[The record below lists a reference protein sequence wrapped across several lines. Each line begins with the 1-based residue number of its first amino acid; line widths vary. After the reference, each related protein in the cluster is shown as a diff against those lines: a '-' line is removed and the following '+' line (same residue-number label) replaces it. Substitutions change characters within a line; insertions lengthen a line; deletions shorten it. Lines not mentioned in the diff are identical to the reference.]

1 MWDRQACGHTVH
13 RAGRCHRCPPSYPP
27 QCPLTHPPLQSI
39 AHHVGVSGS
48 VDQLCRD
55 PKVTKE
61 LLAQLTAT
69 AKEGKLKVGVVGWGL
84 VNGRMGGRLGGYRAA
99 RLPGGMAHLPTL

>member
-1 MWDRQACGHTVH
+1 M
-13 RAGRCHRCPPSYPP
+13 
-27 QCPLTHPPLQSI
+27 
-39 AHHVGVSGS
+39 GVSGS

-84 VNGRMGGRLGGYRAA
+84 VNGRMGGRLGGCRAA
-99 RLPGGMAHLPTL
+99 RLPGGWRTCPPAHPVHCVSAVVRACVRACFCWVVLMCV

>member
-1 MWDRQACGHTVH
+1 
-13 RAGRCHRCPPSYPP
+13 
-27 QCPLTHPPLQSI
+27 
-39 AHHVGVSGS
+39 

-84 VNGRMGGRLGGYRAA
+84 VNGRMGGRLGGCRAA
-99 RLPGGMAHLPTL
+99 RLPGGMAHLPTLCISFLLLCVRAYFCWVVLMCV